1 MNKKSA
7 PTLELKNVCR
17 SFKQGSQTL
26 EVLKGVNLDIE
37 KGEVVALIG
46 PSGSGKSTMLQIA
59 GLLEKPS
66 KGEIYL
72 DGQKCS
78 KLGDAMRTALRR
90 DYLGFVYQYHN
101 LLPDFD
107 AAENVML
114 PQLIAGAKP
123 KIAREKAEWLLS
135 RLGLAK
141 RFRHRPAE
149 LSGGEQQRV
158 AIVRALANT
167 PKLLLAD
174 EPTGNLDPRTSE
186 SVFAELL
193 SIVKETG
200 LSALIATHNHDLA
213 NQMDRKVELEDG
225 KLIDMRAALSVS
237 KENFY

>member
-78 KLGDAMRTALRR
+78 KLGDVMRTALRR

-158 AIVRALANT
+158 AIARALANT